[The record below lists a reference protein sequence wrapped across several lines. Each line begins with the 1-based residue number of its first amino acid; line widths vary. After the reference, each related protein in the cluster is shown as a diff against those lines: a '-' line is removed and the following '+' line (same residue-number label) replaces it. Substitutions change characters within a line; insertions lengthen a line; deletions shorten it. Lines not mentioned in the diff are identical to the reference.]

1 MKKTLIL
8 AAGLLIMAAG
18 AYVAFA
24 QRTQEPPAGQ
34 APGRGQRSAWAARR
48 PYGRMAMCPLHCA
61 MVRAMTAKE
70 MEVTGN
76 GEIIV
81 LVGCQLFKFDPNLNL
96 VAKTQVEVDTEA
108 LQKKMQQM
116 MENCPIRQQIQQD
129 NDYTDDNGNQN

>member
-1 MKKTLIL
+1 
-8 AAGLLIMAAG
+8 
-18 AYVAFA
+18 
-24 QRTQEPPAGQ
+24 
-34 APGRGQRSAWAARR
+34 
-48 PYGRMAMCPLHCA
+48 
-61 MVRAMTAKE
+61 MTAKE